1 MGNAP
6 SQSVSLARRAGRV
19 LSHAAGRTLTAV
31 GSGVAAVGRR
41 FQYDAV
47 ESRGRRRSPGV
58 NHHSEDGIL
67 TRPKRSRLQANTRDL
82 MRNFSIAAWAVRRH
96 LDYVATF
103 EFDAQNSD
111 RGLNREL
118 TDFFWQVA
126 APAQRFDVAGRMS
139 WSNGIRMLERQAVT
153 GGDVGFMLLNDGSV
167 QGIET
172 DRVRDPDKADKAT
185 GGRWV
190 QGVKIND
197 AGRHLAYA
205 IHTRKGNGFEFARTV
220 PAGNMVWHGYYD
232 RFGGDQV
239 RGVSPI
245 VSALNPL
252 RDVYENFDYALA
264 RSKVDQLFGLK
275 FTRNADKSAG
285 ELMPGSGETYTDAEG
300 QTRSK
305 PYEVNFGL
313 GPVVLDLD
321 PGDDAAFLSSQN
333 PSSQFQDYMALSIAV
348 ALKALD
354 IPFSFFDESHTN
366 FFGSRGAWLHYE
378 RACEAKREPLQDA
391 QDRLFIRRLMVA
403 IRDGEFELPRGK
415 TIGDLRWGFVP
426 RGVPWWKPSEEVRG
440 DREAVL
446 GGFENPESICRKRGT
461 PDPYE
466 NIDRTAA
473 VLEYAR
479 SKGVTLDYQVGPAP
493 MLTPTG
499 KPADDGTGDDETVDE
514 TTKPTEEND
523 A

>member
-1 MGNAP
+1 MGNA

-58 NHHSEDGIL
+58 NHNAEDLIL
-67 TRPKRSRLQANTRDL
+67 TAPKRARAQSNTRDIV
-82 MRNFSIAAWAVRRH
+82 RNFSIAGWAIRRH

-103 EFDAQNSD
+103 EFDPQNDD
-111 RGLNREL
+111 RGLNREMN
-118 TDFFWQVA
+118 DFFWRIA
-126 APAQRFDVAGRMS
+126 SRQRFDVGGRHS
-139 WSNGIRMLERQAVT
+139 WASGFRMLEGQAIV
-153 GGDVGFMLLNDGSV
+153 GGDCGFLLLNDGRI
-167 QGIET
+167 QGTES
-172 DRVRDPDKADKAT
+172 DCVRNFDGADKAT

-190 QGVKIND
+190 QGVKID
-197 AGRHLAYA
+197 GAGRALAFA
-205 IHTRKGNGFEFARTV
+205 VHRRKGNGFEFARTV
-220 PAGNMVWHGYYD
+220 PASNMIWHGYYD
-232 RFGGDQV
+232 RFAGDQT

-252 RDVYENFDYALA
+252 RDVYENFDYALMKA
-264 RSKVDQLFGLK
+264 KVSQLFAMAI
-275 FTRNADKSAG
+275 FRRAEQSAG
-285 ELMPGSGETYTDAEG
+285 ELMPGSGETTTDVDG
-300 QTRSK
+300 NTRRQ
-305 PYEVNFGL
+305 PYSVDFSG
-313 GPVVLDLD
+313 GPVLLDLD
-321 PGDDAAFLSSQN
+321 PGDEAKILESAT
-333 PSSQFQDYMALSIAV
+333 PSSQFQDYMELSIEV

-378 RACEAKREPLQDA
+378 RACEAKREPLQEA

-499 KPADDGTGDDETVDE
+499 KPADDDTGDDETVDE